1 VSHADANSFP
11 QLVHRRLSEVV
22 SRRLLLL
29 LLLLLLVPLRRSGR
43 VLVMLDLAAKAGE
56 GVRREL
62 NSMLVLLRV
71 EAGRGLLGVVVEAVA
86 GVAVL
91 TAES

>member
-22 SRRLLLL
+22 SRRLLL

>member
-1 VSHADANSFP
+1 VSHADANGFP

-22 SRRLLLL
+22 SRRLL